1 MSKRLVVRPHSTLS
15 CTRAAAISS
24 SRTCLLLDVNA
35 RQTLHSIPYLAIA
48 QPHIAVSAALNIL
61 YLDKT
66 NLLFDP
72 IILFLYKWTQKIM
85 EPYYCSSRFVSYIFE
100 C

>member
-35 RQTLHSIPYLAIA
+35 RQTLYYHAIA
-48 QPHIAVSAALNIL
+48 QAHIGVSAALNIL
-61 YLDKT
+61 FLAKT

-72 IILFLYKWTQKIM
+72 IILFL
-85 EPYYCSSRFVSYIFE
+85 
-100 C
+100 